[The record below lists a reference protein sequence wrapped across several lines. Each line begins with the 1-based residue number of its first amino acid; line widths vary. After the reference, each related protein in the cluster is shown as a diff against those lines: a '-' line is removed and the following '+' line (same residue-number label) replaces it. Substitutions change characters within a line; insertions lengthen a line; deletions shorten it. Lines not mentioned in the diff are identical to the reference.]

1 MSRRL
6 LKYGGEAL
14 KPHFVDGRWERPLI
28 SKRVVSKRFISLC
41 FLPPFLPA
49 SLPPLISPSSPSF
62 LLCMQRVPDLFIFLN
77 HFTILFVCQAAR
89 LRKEAVMNGRVGPWQ
104 PSVQDSNGEKREGT
118 KQVLGWDPAW
128 DTVKAPKI
136 LRPAKLHAR
145 ERNREER

>member
-28 SKRVVSKRFISLC
+28 SKRV
-41 FLPPFLPA
+41 
-49 SLPPLISPSSPSF
+49 
-62 LLCMQRVPDLFIFLN
+62 
-77 HFTILFVCQAAR
+77 AAR

-104 PSVQDSNGEKREGT
+104 PSFQDSNGEKREGT

-145 ERNREER
+145 ERNREERFQKIETAMAGMAAKIAQHKESMRALKPKPGIETLYKKVVAKAQKRR